1 MTTDR
6 TIRTAKAT
14 VWALVAAT
22 VIIAGIATA
31 QEDIG
36 IRALTFTAAL
46 IPAAAAILIG
56 SFIHNHTTGDTN
68 GTHRR

>member
-1 MTTDR
+1 MGTTTLR
-6 TIRTAKAT
+6 AARAL
-14 VWALVAAT
+14 VWACVTASILITGV
-22 VIIAGIATA
+22 GTA
-31 QEDIG
+31 QEDIAL
-36 IRALTFTAAL
+36 RAIIFAAAL

>member
-6 TIRTAKAT
+6 TIRTARALT
-14 VWALVAAT
+14 WACVAAFILIT
-22 VIIAGIATA
+22 GIGTA
-31 QEDIG
+31 QEDIAL
-36 IRALTFTAAL
+36 RALTFSAAL

-68 GTHRR
+68 GAHRR

>member
-1 MTTDR
+1 MN
-6 TIRTAKAT
+6 TAKAT

-36 IRALTFTAAL
+36 LRAVVFVISL
-46 IPAAAAILIG
+46 IPAGPAILLGAAI
-56 SFIHNHTTGDTN
+56 HDHTTGDTD
-68 GTHRR
+68 GTHR

>member
-1 MTTDR
+1 MDTNLR
-6 TIRTAKAT
+6 AARAL

-22 VIIAGIATA
+22 IIIAGIATA

-36 IRALTFTAAL
+36 IRAILLVTSL
-46 IPAAAAILIG
+46 IPAGPAILLGAAI
-56 SFIHNHTTGDTN
+56 HDHTTGDTN

>member
-1 MTTDR
+1 MGTTTLR
-6 TIRTAKAT
+6 AARALT
-14 VWALVAAT
+14 WACVLAFILIT
-22 VIIAGIATA
+22 GIGTA
-31 QEDIG
+31 QEDVAL
-36 IRALTFTAAL
+36 RALFFTTAL